1 MIRGITIEE
10 CLIAAMSAGET
21 LFAAQFPQGY
31 CGERFECF
39 IGDKGVLGESSFE
52 EVADQQCKG
61 ERWTGAYNGVAATY
75 LGSGNRN
82 AVYMIVPPLPMGD
95 PCPNEAPPSDTPPS
109 PQTTNSSLP
118 TLEYGYCGE
127 RFECFIGD
135 KGLLGESSFEEVADQ
150 QCKGERWTG
159 AYNGVAAT
167 YLGSGNRN
175 AVYMIVPPLP
185 MGPLPPTAAEA
196 TSPHPGIIGGVVAVV
211 VVALIVGIAFAFC
224 RRMRTRA
231 DDCATVGGKPRQG
244 PPASGGAVPWATSE
258 DVDIVVAAPSM
269 PSKAAPPPEAGAL
282 SIWPEP
288 APAHGIASEGAVFF
302 VKADGAGSAPEPDLA
317 LDALVPW
324 QNVPLHPE
332 HIGYEVFNLH
342 VTLPADLSKPPLR
355 LLHIQAVIH
364 RWEFLQVYE
373 SVPSGDYMEVPYCE
387 AGSNVW
393 DHTCMLS
400 WRWAMGKPHAA
411 EAGAT
416 TMSALQ
422 FLELKRKL
430 KSVASAGLKYV
441 WIDWAC
447 VPQYAGDPM
456 VEIHRSRL
464 YYARARAM
472 IVLPGFRQLS
482 RSPVMKILLH
492 QAQLLLESSGGDD
505 ADVDHVIA
513 RALQRIIN
521 ADAVASREYF
531 GRVWTLAERMA
542 RHARREKLRQWLSLD
557 IWLGMVVDAMLG
569 GKGDAAAA
577 IYWQKMFPTAVL
589 QELSKVERAIQ
600 LAVEAFHPSQDLYKA
615 VAELCRSGYTVW
627 MSAVL
632 QEEATRDWLKTY
644 LLEEAG
650 EIYSAFNS
658 NDVVWSIYCFFCYDH
673 DVTATKALRNL
684 CAVAGVDATGTAV
697 HQAIMAA
704 QEHLES

>member
-231 DDCATVGGKPRQG
+231 DD
-244 PPASGGAVPWATSE
+244 W
-258 DVDIVVAAPSM
+258 
-269 PSKAAPPPEAGAL
+269 
-282 SIWPEP
+282 
-288 APAHGIASEGAVFF
+288 
-302 VKADGAGSAPEPDLA
+302 SAPEPDLA

-364 RWEFLQVYE
+364 RWE
-373 SVPSGDYMEVPYCE
+373 
-387 AGSNVW
+387 
-393 DHTCMLS
+393 
-400 WRWAMGKPHAA
+400 
-411 EAGAT
+411 
-416 TMSALQ
+416 
-422 FLELKRKL
+422 
-430 KSVASAGLKYV
+430 
-441 WIDWAC
+441 
-447 VPQYAGDPM
+447 YAGDPM

-482 RSPVMKILLH
+482 REP
-492 QAQLLLESSGGDD
+492 
-505 ADVDHVIA
+505 
-513 RALQRIIN
+513 R
-521 ADAVASREYF
+521 
-531 GRVWTLAERMA
+531 RVWTLAERMA

-589 QELSKVERAIQ
+589 QELSKGGAG
-600 LAVEAFHPSQDLYKA
+600 
-615 VAELCRSGYTVW
+615 RSSW
-627 MSAVL
+627 RRRRH
-632 QEEATRDWLKTY
+632 RDWLKTY

-673 DVTATKALRNL
+673 DVTATKALRKPV
-684 CAVAGVDATGTAV
+684 CRSRG
-697 HQAIMAA
+697 
-704 QEHLES
+704 